1 LPAVF
6 DPDAKPCVNPVSAD
20 AAALATAR
28 EVLPEWRARAGAR
41 GWQDRFRA
49 GGRAMPT
56 SGGLQ
61 KRSAL
66 AQLASVRKR
75 GMPGAS
81 AIDPMRNAG
90 PGCVPAN
97 ITRER
102 GMLLAAFRQSTSLAR
117 WREVPP
123 AKAMNRN
130 PK

>member
-6 DPDAKPCVNPVSAD
+6 DPDAKPWMNPVSAD
-20 AAALATAR
+20 AVALATAR
-28 EVLPEWRARAGAR
+28 EVPPEWCARARAP
-41 GWQDRFRA
+41 GWQDRFPA
-49 GGRAMPT
+49 GGRAKPT

-75 GMPGAS
+75 GMPGTPT
-81 AIDPMRNAG
+81 IDPMGNTG
-90 PGCVPAN
+90 PGCVPAS

-102 GMLLAAFRQSTSLAR
+102 GMLLAAFRRSTSLAR
-117 WREVPP
+117 CREVPP
-123 AKAMNRN
+123 ANAMIRN